1 MLSYCKF
8 VGIEKKINTVHLKLR
23 GIKDSELWR
32 TLREI
37 KTGENE
43 KFSQSFPSGH
53 TKSDRVP
60 RVNAIFS
67 SLLYSFLAFPFI
79 DY

>member
-1 MLSYCKF
+1 MLNYCKF
-8 VGIEKKINTVHLKLR
+8 VEIEKKINVVHLKLS

-32 TLREI
+32 TSREI
-37 KTGENE
+37 TTGENE
-43 KFSQSFPSGH
+43 KFSLSFPSGH
-53 TKSDRVP
+53 AKSDRVP

>member
-8 VGIEKKINTVHLKLR
+8 VEIEKKINMVHLKLR
-23 GIKDSELWR
+23 GIKNSEVWR

-37 KTGENE
+37 ATDENE
-43 KFSQSFPSGH
+43 NFSLNFPSGH

-79 DY
+79 DH

>member
-1 MLSYCKF
+1 MLNYCKF
-8 VGIEKKINTVHLKLR
+8 VEIEKKINVVHLKLS

-32 TLREI
+32 TSREI
-37 KTGENE
+37 TTGENE
-43 KFSQSFPSGH
+43 KFSLSFPSGH